1 MNEQRGRCC
10 RLVLAPPRCSLV
22 KGEDDEV
29 VSPPLGGRVHPSLPP
44 YTCRTALNP
53 VWAWVRVLRTR
64 WVHTQLGTEVLE
76 LPFACCRCSKFM
88 PKTI

>member
-53 VWAWVRVLRTR
+53 VWD
-64 WVHTQLGTEVLE
+64 
-76 LPFACCRCSKFM
+76 
-88 PKTI
+88 

>member
-1 MNEQRGRCC
+1 MLSFG
-10 RLVLAPPRCSLV
+10 LTPPRCSLV

-44 YTCRTALNP
+44 YRCGTALNP
-53 VWAWVRVLRTR
+53 VWAWV
-64 WVHTQLGTEVLE
+64 HTQLGTEFLE
-76 LPFACCRCSKFM
+76 LPLACCRCSKFM